1 MIVTCITR
9 IQQIT
14 EHFSETIPLEDRITA
29 MNRKHNLRSSEQK
42 RSTTNSPGRTD
53 NEPLATREMGT
64 GGEANVDDGR
74 KGATIT
80 GLFEG
85 VMATSP
91 GFCAGAAG
99 AVVAA
104 VVAGA
109 TDVDDV
115 LVVNGVGAEVGES
128 ELESDVIDVVSV
140 LTIFKIGNALGFTGR
155 IVGGDWMGGVAVVDA
170 AI

>member
-42 RSTTNSPGRTD
+42 RSAINSPGRTD

-64 GGEANVDDGR
+64 GGEAKVDDGR

-85 VMATSP
+85 VVATSL
-91 GFCAGAAG
+91 GFCTGAAS
-99 AVVAA
+99 AAVAA

-109 TDVDDV
+109 TVTAIDAGATDVVDV
-115 LVVNGVGAEVGES
+115 LVALGVGAEAGES
-128 ELESDVIDVVSV
+128 ELVGDVIDVVSV

-155 IVGGDWMGGVAVVDA
+155 IVGGD
-170 AI
+170 